1 MTNGNKKMTKNKL
14 FVIVKF
20 MNTDKLTVQKLLL
33 ELDFSESEAQTYW
46 ALLNLETVSIRKVAE
61 FSGINR
67 GTTYEAIKNLVSSGL
82 VHARKSGQREYF
94 SAESPDKIYGLI
106 RDKRKDLWNTQKQ
119 AEKLIPELLA
129 KKARPQ
135 GKPLVRYYE
144 DDEGI
149 TAILKDVLQ
158 TCARLDQPRYCA
170 YSSKELRK
178 YLYRK
183 FPLFTQKR
191 IAEGIYVQVIAIGEG
206 SDTEGLSE
214 RKWLSEADTDELS
227 SYTIIYGDK
236 VANISISSDYTPYG
250 VVIEDA
256 GVASMQ
262 RLLFERLWQTL

>member
-1 MTNGNKKMTKNKL
+1 MNDD
-14 FVIVKF
+14 KF
-20 MNTDKLTVQKLLL
+20 TVQKLLL
-33 ELDFSESEAQTYW
+33 ELDFSETEAETYW

-67 GTTYEAIKNLVSSGL
+67 GTTYEAIKKLVSAGL

-94 SAESPDKIYGLI
+94 SAESPEKIFALI
-106 RDKRKDLWNTQKQ
+106 RDKRKELWRTQQQ
-119 AEKLIPELLA
+119 AETLIPELLA

-135 GKPLVRYYE
+135 GKPLVKYYE

-149 TAILKDVLQ
+149 VTILKDVLQ
-158 TCARLDQPRYCA
+158 TCGRLDDPRYFA
-170 YSSKELRK
+170 YSSKPIRK

-183 FPLFTQKR
+183 FPQFTDKR
-191 IAEGIYVQVIAIGEG
+191 IAEGIHVDVIAIGEG
-206 SDTEGLSE
+206 SDTEGLSA
-214 RKWLSEADTDELS
+214 RKWLSESEATELS
-227 SYTIIYGDK
+227 SYTIIYANK

-262 RLLFERLWQTL
+262 RLLFERLWETL